1 MTDVIYRIVPLT
13 QRVNQVDQSPSLILV
28 LQVQHRRLVNNAG
41 FIRGGESDIVRTTQ
55 SLW

>member
-28 LQVQHRRLVNNAG
+28 LQVQHRRLVNNEG
-41 FIRGGESDIVRTTQ
+41 FIRGGKSDIVRTT
-55 SLW
+55 